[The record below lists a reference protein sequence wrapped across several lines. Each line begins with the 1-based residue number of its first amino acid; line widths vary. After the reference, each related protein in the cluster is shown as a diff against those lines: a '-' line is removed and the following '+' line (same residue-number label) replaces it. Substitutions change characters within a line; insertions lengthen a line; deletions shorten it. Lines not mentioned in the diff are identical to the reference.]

1 MSILKIEHLTMRFG
15 GLVAVS
21 DFNLDLPQGE
31 IVGLIGPNGS
41 GKTTVFNIITGFYK
55 PTAGKVYLDGDDIT
69 SFTPDRICAKGLTR
83 IFQNSRVFRNL
94 SVFDNVMIGDHLR
107 LKSSPFQAILGTP
120 GYQSQMQHAYD
131 QSISLLEGL
140 GLIQY
145 AEEKAGSI
153 PYGLQRKLEVARAL
167 STQPKVLLLDE
178 PATGMTSEETEEM
191 MNFILDLRKKFN
203 LTILLIEHHMQVVMG
218 ICEYIYVLNYGKTI
232 ATGTPTEIQN
242 NQEVIKAYLGTG
254 TYVASE

>member
-1 MSILKIEHLTMRFG
+1 MTRYIAAGGSRPHPYAEGESRFHP
-15 GLVAVS
+15 LWSAT
-21 DFNLDLPQGE
+21 QT
-31 IVGLIGPNGS
+31 GS
-41 GKTTVFNIITGFYK
+41 G
-55 PTAGKVYLDGDDIT
+55 A
-69 SFTPDRICAKGLTR
+69 CA
-83 IFQNSRVFRNL
+83 F
-94 SVFDNVMIGDHLR
+94 H
-107 LKSSPFQAILGTP
+107 PA
-120 GYQSQMQHAYD
+120 
-131 QSISLLEGL
+131 
-140 GLIQY
+140 
-145 AEEKAGSI
+145 
-153 PYGLQRKLEVARAL
+153 
-167 STQPKVLLLDE
+167 KVLLLDE